1 MKSKVQVETELRQ
14 EKRYFISIEGS
25 FACLG
30 TGKWK
35 FLMDDFYFLC
45 NTAPNYALGPPKE
58 SKKICKVNK
67 VFNNCCAKTE

>member
-30 TGKWK
+30 TGK
-35 FLMDDFYFLC
+35 
-45 NTAPNYALGPPKE
+45 
-58 SKKICKVNK
+58 
-67 VFNNCCAKTE
+67 